1 MTMIKLIALDIDDTL
16 LNSEGE
22 ILVSTKVQKLL

>member
-16 LNSEGE
+16 LNSEGGRFS
-22 ILVSTKVQKLL
+22 LVQKLL